1 VAAGATHP
9 LARQK
14 GFHPAH
20 RQRLFVPRVPQG
32 VSLALPVLH
41 VALSLCPA
49 QFVALRRQT
58 RFGAASMID
67 TPFEHE
73 NVDAL
78 GRQLSGE
85 QAGRQPTPHNH
96 DRPAR

>member
-1 VAAGATHP
+1 
-9 LARQK
+9 
-14 GFHPAH
+14 
-20 RQRLFVPRVPQG
+20 VPQG

-41 VALSLCPA
+41 VALSLHPA
-49 QFVALRRQT
+49 QFVALRRQA

-67 TPFEHE
+67 ASLEHE

-78 GRQLSGE
+78 GGQLPGE
-85 QAGRQPTPHNH
+85 KACAKPTPHNH